1 MNDIKINIPV
11 LTDDDG
17 FVGRECPECEG
28 YFKLKYGTGLDTE
41 ICICPYCQHENN
53 NDQFYTKEQV
63 KYIESYVRKY
73 AFEQIIKPG
82 LSKIDKSFKELER
95 KTRNSLIQFKVKSN
109 TNNINY
115 RIDYYQEK
123 ELETNILCDSCGLA
137 FSIYGVF
144 ATCPDCGQL
153 SAITVFRKSIEVIRK
168 KLILSEKI
176 DDQDLIKSFL
186 EDALNNSISAFDSL
200 GKALI
205 KKYEN
210 ILKTK
215 SQNLFQNISLLSET
229 LKVNKGKSID
239 ELIGIDSWK
248 FLVKMFQV
256 RHIYEH
262 NFGEMDS
269 QFIKRLPEFEDKLK
283 RKYILD
289 REEINRLIVEI
300 EQLGD
305 MIINYLK

>member
-1 MNDIKINIPV
+1 MNDIKVNIPV

-17 FVGRECPECEG
+17 FVGRECPECEE
-28 YFKLKYGTGLDTE
+28 YFMLKYGTGLDTE

-53 NDQFYTKEQV
+53 NDQYYTKEQV
-63 KYIESYVRKY
+63 KYIESYMRKY
-73 AFEQIIKPG
+73 AFERIIKPG
-82 LSKIDKSFKELER
+82 LAQIDKSFKDLER

-109 TNNINY
+109 ISKINF

-123 ELETNILCDSCGLA
+123 ELETYILCDSCGLE
-137 FSIYGVF
+137 FSIFGVF

-168 KLILSEKI
+168 KLVLSEKL
-176 DDQDLIKSFL
+176 DDQELIKSFL

-205 KKYEN
+205 KKYEK

-239 ELIGIDSWK
+239 ELIGIDSCK
-248 FLVKMFQV
+248 FLIKMFQV

-262 NFGEMDS
+262 NFGEIDI
-269 QFIKRLPEFEDKLK
+269 QFIKKLPDFENKLK
-283 RKYILD
+283 RKYILE
-289 REEINRLIVEI
+289 RSEINRLINEI
-300 EQLGD
+300 EQLGN